1 MGNQIQG
8 YVITVKM
15 AETPAKYALH
25 LCGIMAFR
33 PAGVWI
39 RTEAGA
45 GTQREDGL

>member
-1 MGNQIQG
+1 MGKQIQG

-15 AETPAKYALH
+15 AETPAKHDLH

-33 PAGVWI
+33 PAGVWT

-45 GTQREDGL
+45 VTQKEDAL

>member
-1 MGNQIQG
+1 MGKQKQG

-15 AETPAKYALH
+15 AETPAKHALH
-25 LCGIMAFR
+25 RCGIMAFR

-45 GTQREDGL
+45 VTQKEDAL